1 MRPNTFINAGLGL
14 MLACLAAGVGA
25 ESGTAKAL
33 ITWDGEGRIY
43 PVGTGSMLFLGAF
56 EGIIYVETDDKT
68 IDEGFVRCP
77 ATMRIDVASSKS
89 SGSGHCV
96 IAVDEGDTVFA
107 EWTCDGKP
115 GACEGRFTLTE
126 GTGRFEGI
134 TGSSPM
140 RVRSPL
146 SALAADRSSGSIVRV
161 ASGIA
166 ILSDLKYDNPAK

>member
-14 MLACLAAGVGA
+14 MLACLAAGAGA

-43 PVGTGSMLFLGAF
+43 PVGTGSLLFLGAF
-56 EGIIYVETDDKT
+56 EGIIYVEKSNHE

-126 GTGRFEGI
+126 GTGRFKGI

>member
-1 MRPNTFINAGLGL
+1 MRPNRFFNAGFGL
-14 MLACLAAGVGA
+14 MLACLAAGAGA

-43 PVGTGSMLFLGAF
+43 PVGTGRMLFLGAF
-56 EGIIYVETDDKT
+56 EGIIYVETADQA

-77 ATMRIDVASSKS
+77 ATMYIDVASKTTA
-89 SGSGHCV
+89 GSGHCL

-107 EWTCDGKP
+107 EWSCDGKP

-126 GTGRFEGI
+126 GTGRFKGI

-146 SALAADRSSGSIVRV
+146 SAMAADMASGSIVRA

-166 ILSDLKYDNPAK
+166 ILSELKYDNPAK